1 MPNYRLRDGTRQLA
15 RNNGDAYRARNNT
28 PRDFSFGSHSSV
40 VFSLAMRQWM
50 GLRTSRAQFSLR
62 FVHFCASFYEW
73 VTRIRV
79 NPQIQIAIDHFS
91 SDIFD
96 RSVIDQASS
105 QVR

>member
-1 MPNYRLRDGTRQLA
+1 MERASSRGTMATRIA
-15 RNNGDAYRARNNT
+15 PEITHRAI
-28 PRDFSFGSHSSV
+28 FSFGSHSSV

-79 NPQIQIAIDHFS
+79 NPQIQIAIHHFS